1 MSLARPDTDLLD
13 ILSATT
19 GSFAVQEESARDD
32 AIRLKTE
39 ALERWTTIA
48 GRPQGAARGAR
59 ASARE
64 AHFAAPT
71 PAQSG
76 GWPTPPARLFLRGR
90 G

>member
-48 GRPQGAARGAR
+48 GRPQVANPALNDL
-59 ASARE
+59 ASRIQELTRE
-64 AHFAAPT
+64 KHRLY
-71 PAQSG
+71 QSIH
-76 GWPTPPARLFLRGR
+76 TRQALLFG
-90 G
+90 